1 MCTPMAE
8 QSTSWWWTLKA
19 EAKLRE
25 ITIGDFDAPTEH
37 TLVLYITGKTFFYK
51 QVVSLYILWSHCSKS
66 MPIVTLPML
75 FLKIAL
81 KRFGLKGYWNTTY
94 ITGIVYNLI
103 KQAFNNLVLVNVWH

>member
-1 MCTPMAE
+1 
-8 QSTSWWWTLKA
+8 
-19 EAKLRE
+19 
-25 ITIGDFDAPTEH
+25 
-37 TLVLYITGKTFFYK
+37 
-51 QVVSLYILWSHCSKS
+51 

-103 KQAFNNLVLVNVWH
+103 RQAFNNLVLVNV